1 MGPLAGPNSNGRHGY
16 SGCDEPERCSAS
28 PDIARRMAPLDAG
41 LTRVAQV
48 AKVAAVTTGVSAGR
62 RGRRGAPP
70 PFDAAFVTRWLRAS
84 AAEIAAHRDFLTQ
97 LDAAIG
103 DADHGVNMDR
113 GFAAVASVVAAAD
126 GLSPGELL
134 VQAGATLVLRVGGA
148 AGPLY
153 GSALREAGRSLGAAS
168 AFGLPELTEAL
179 DAALAGI
186 VKLGA
191 AEEGDKTIVD
201 AWIPALQALRDAP
214 SADAAAALHA
224 ARIAAEGG
232 AAATTPLE
240 ARKGRASYLG
250 ARSVGHQDPGAASTS
265 LLFGALERATEDAP
279 PGR

>member
-1 MGPLAGPNSNGRHGY
+1 MFGIAGHR
-16 SGCDEPERCSAS
+16 
-28 PDIARRMAPLDAG
+28 ARDDAG
-41 LTRVAQV
+41 LTQAVRV

-70 PFDAAFVTRWLRAS
+70 PFDADFVARWLRAS
-84 AAEIAAHRDFLTQ
+84 AAEIAVHRDFLTQ

-113 GFAAVASVVAAAD
+113 GSAD

-134 VQAGATLVLRVGGA
+134 VQSGATLVLRVGGA

-153 GSALREAGRSLGAAS
+153 GSALRGAGRSLGDAS
-168 AFGLPELTEAL
+168 AFGLPELTGAL
-179 DAALAGI
+179 DDALAAI

-201 AWIPALQALRDAP
+201 AWTPALRALRDAR
-214 SADAAAALHA
+214 SAGAVAALHA
-224 ARIAAEGG
+224 ARVAAEAG
-232 AAATTPLE
+232 AAATTPME

-250 ARSVGHQDPGAASTS
+250 PRSVGHQDPGAASTS
-265 LLFGALERATEDAP
+265 LLFGALERAAAETQPD
-279 PGR
+279 R

>member
-1 MGPLAGPNSNGRHGY
+1 MFGIAGHRAGDGGPVCRFDTRRAGREGGRGDH
-16 SGCDEPERCSAS
+16 R
-28 PDIARRMAPLDAG
+28 
-41 LTRVAQV
+41 
-48 AKVAAVTTGVSAGR
+48 VSAGR

-70 PFDAAFVTRWLRAS
+70 PFDAAFVARWLRGS

-134 VQAGATLVLRVGGA
+134 VQSGATLVLRVGGA

-153 GSALREAGRSLGAAS
+153 GTALREAGRSLGEAS
-168 AFGLPELTEAL
+168 VFGLPELTSAL
-179 DAALAGI
+179 EDALAGI

-201 AWIPALQALRDAP
+201 AWTPALRALREAH
-214 SADAAAALHA
+214 SAGVVGALHA
-224 ARIAAEGG
+224 ARVAAEEG
-232 AAATTPLE
+232 AALTTPME

-265 LLFGALERATEDAP
+265 LLFGALERAASEAP
-279 PGR
+279 PDR

>member
-1 MGPLAGPNSNGRHGY
+1 MFGIVGHR
-16 SGCDEPERCSAS
+16 AS
-28 PDIARRMAPLDAG
+28 DDAG
-41 LTRVAQV
+41 LTQVVQV

-70 PFDAAFVTRWLRAS
+70 PFDADFVARWLRAS
-84 AAEIAAHRDFLTQ
+84 AAEIAVHRDFLTQ

-113 GFAAVASVVAAAD
+113 GFAAVVSVTAAAD

-153 GSALREAGRSLGAAS
+153 GSALREAGRSLGEAS

-179 DAALAGI
+179 TDALAAI

-201 AWIPALQALRDAP
+201 AWTPALRALRGSR
-214 SADAAAALHA
+214 SAGAAAALHA
-224 ARIAAEGG
+224 ARVAAEAG
-232 AAATTPLE
+232 AAATTPME

-250 ARSVGHQDPGAASTS
+250 PRSVGHQDPGAASTS
-265 LLFGALERATEDAP
+265 LLFGALERAAGETP
-279 PGR
+279 PDR

>member
-1 MGPLAGPNSNGRHGY
+1 MFGIAGHRGP
-16 SGCDEPERCSAS
+16 D
-28 PDIARRMAPLDAG
+28 DAD
-41 LTRVAQV
+41 LTQVVRV

-70 PFDAAFVTRWLRAS
+70 PFDADFVARWLRAS
-84 AAEIAAHRDFLTQ
+84 AAEIALHRDFLTQ

-113 GFAAVASVVAAAD
+113 GFAAVVSVAAAAD

-148 AGPLY
+148 AGPLF
-153 GSALREAGRSLGAAS
+153 GSALREAGRSLGDAS
-168 AFGLPELTEAL
+168 AFGLPELTGAL
-179 DAALAGI
+179 DDALAAI

-201 AWIPALQALRDAP
+201 AWTPALRALRDAR
-214 SADAAAALHA
+214 SAGAVAALHA
-224 ARIAAEGG
+224 ARVAAEAG
-232 AAATTPLE
+232 AAATTPME

-250 ARSVGHQDPGAASTS
+250 PRSVGHQDPGAASTS
-265 LLFGALERATEDAP
+265 LLFGALERAAEETPRD
-279 PGR
+279 R

>member
-1 MGPLAGPNSNGRHGY
+1 M
-16 SGCDEPERCSAS
+16 
-28 PDIARRMAPLDAG
+28 
-41 LTRVAQV
+41 
-48 AKVAAVTTGVSAGR
+48 VTTGVSAGR

-103 DADHGVNMDR
+103 DADHGINMDR
-113 GFAAVASVVAAAD
+113 GFAAVVSVAAAAD

-134 VQAGATLVLRVGGA
+134 VQAGDTLVLRVGGA

-153 GSALREAGRSLGAAS
+153 GSALRAAGRSLGDAT
-168 AFGLPELTEAL
+168 AFGLSELTVALVEAL
-179 DAALAGI
+179 NGI

-201 AWIPALQALRDAP
+201 AWTPALRALRDAR
-214 SADAAAALHA
+214 SAGVADALRA
-224 ARIAAEGG
+224 ARVAAEGG
-232 AAATTPLE
+232 AAATTPME

-250 ARSVGHQDPGAASTS
+250 ARSVGHLDPGAASTS
-265 LLFGALERATEDAP
+265 LLFGALARASADASP
-279 PGR
+279 DR

>member
-1 MGPLAGPNSNGRHGY
+1 MPNSNAGIDVGAAMTPKDVRH
-16 SGCDEPERCSAS
+16 RRTSA
-28 PDIARRMAPLDAG
+28 PDDAG
-41 LTRVAQV
+41 LTQVVRVE
-48 AKVAAVTTGVSAGR
+48 KVAAVTTGVSAGR

-70 PFDAAFVTRWLRAS
+70 PFDADFVARWLRAS
-84 AAEIAAHRDFLTQ
+84 AAEIAVHRDFLTQ

-113 GFAAVASVVAAAD
+113 GFAAVVSVAAAAD

-153 GSALREAGRSLGAAS
+153 GSALREAGRSLGDAS
-168 AFGLPELTEAL
+168 AFGLPELAGAL
-179 DAALAGI
+179 DDALVAI

-201 AWIPALQALRDAP
+201 AWTPALRALRDAR
-214 SADAAAALHA
+214 SAGAVAALHA
-224 ARIAAEGG
+224 ARVAAEGG
-232 AAATTPLE
+232 AAATTPME

-250 ARSVGHQDPGAASTS
+250 PRSVGHQDPGAASTS
-265 LLFGALERATEDAP
+265 LLFGALERAAAETP
-279 PGR
+279 PDR